1 MTNDYISKLNH
12 KDKKNLMKEY
22 SLKLKD
28 YAEKN
33 SYLFIDPNDYL
44 EKIVLK
50 NKKIYM
56 VDHINPN
63 FPMGIELYCKSVFM
77 N

>member
-1 MTNDYISKLNH
+1 ML
-12 KDKKNLMKEY
+12 KKIV
-22 SLKLKD
+22 
-28 YAEKN
+28 N

-56 VDHINPN
+56 VDHIHPN
-63 FPMGIELYCKSVFM
+63 FPIGIELYCKSVFM